1 MKRDTLRAGLWLAL
15 IFILYVIACSIEFH
29 I

>member
-15 IFILYVIACSIEFH
+15 IFILYVIACSIEYRL
-29 I
+29 